1 MAPSKAGPRQ
11 RQTSPR
17 PVIIESWRRRQVFL
31 STTGMPGWN
40 DRWRLD
46 HPQGHTARDQRRDDC
61 GSGDQFCMT
70 GGTRPCSPA
79 IAGTPMRAA
88 RGVLTDAVEFD
99 LEPAR
104 QNAHDV
110 WTLIDRRGAKC
121 ANERCIHRGVPL
133 QARGK
138 PAHKAQPPGSMAEAR
153 QRPQALPGR
162 RNAGQPDR
170 PAQRRLER

>member
-1 MAPSKAGPRQ
+1 
-11 RQTSPR
+11 
-17 PVIIESWRRRQVFL
+17 
-31 STTGMPGWN
+31 
-40 DRWRLD
+40 
-46 HPQGHTARDQRRDDC
+46 
-61 GSGDQFCMT
+61 MT

-170 PAQRRLER
+170 PGSTTARALSPIRVPKAGCELPIVDRRND

>member
-1 MAPSKAGPRQ
+1 
-11 RQTSPR
+11 
-17 PVIIESWRRRQVFL
+17 
-31 STTGMPGWN
+31 
-40 DRWRLD
+40 
-46 HPQGHTARDQRRDDC
+46 
-61 GSGDQFCMT
+61 
-70 GGTRPCSPA
+70 
-79 IAGTPMRAA
+79 MRAA
-88 RGVLTDAVEFD
+88 RGVLTDAVEYD

-110 WTLIDRRGAKC
+110 WTEIDRRGAKC

-170 PAQRRLER
+170 PAQRRLERWAPFVFLKLAASCPSWTGATIESDLCALGIDRDQERAAFCSAAAAQPKQRPRSWRPCRLRQFRQLSEGLLLYPRRHDLVAR